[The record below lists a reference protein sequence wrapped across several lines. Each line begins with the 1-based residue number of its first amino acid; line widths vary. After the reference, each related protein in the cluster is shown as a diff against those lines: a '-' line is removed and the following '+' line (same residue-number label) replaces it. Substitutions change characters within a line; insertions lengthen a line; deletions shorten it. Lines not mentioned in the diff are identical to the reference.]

1 MPLALRDLENKP
13 RQPYQCSKPAMAVW
27 KIKRKVQ
34 KIYILELVQIKA
46 VLSQAKR
53 KNLIKHNFSVSRW
66 RATPPLSLSPNTNR
80 LSAYRCI
87 PRNRACVFQACINYL
102 PRWAILLFMP
112 LCCVMAVA
120 TPGWFTSTSV
130 VPRGVVGAPP
140 YFNQVTAHH
149 FVSSS

>member
-66 RATPPLSLSPNTNR
+66 RATPPLSLSLPQHEQTFR
-80 LSAYRCI
+80 LQVHPTK
-87 PRNRACVFQACINYL
+87 PR
-102 PRWAILLFMP
+102 
-112 LCCVMAVA
+112 LC
-120 TPGWFTSTSV
+120 F
-130 VPRGVVGAPP
+130 
-140 YFNQVTAHH
+140 
-149 FVSSS
+149 SSLH